1 MSFLTFLLTSLL
13 ILPIALGIPVPLDL
27 APDFMLS
34 GETLQPNGYLQNG
47 NCIFKMQSD
56 CNLVLYENGSLIW
69 ASQTANQGTNC
80 NLAMQYDGNLVMYDG
95 DGNALWQSNTAK
107 DVSGTYPC
115 VITSNCNVQ
124 IFGENQWSTAMN
136 NIA

>member
-1 MSFLTFLLTSLL
+1 MSFHTFLLTSLL
-13 ILPIALGIPVPLDL
+13 ILPIALGIPAPIEL
-27 APDFMLS
+27 APDVMFS

-56 CNLVLYENGSLIW
+56 CNLVLYENNSPIW
-69 ASQTANQGTNC
+69 ASQTANEGNDC
-80 NLAMQYDGNLVMYDG
+80 NLAMQYDGKLVVYDG

-115 VITSNCNVQ
+115 VITSDCNVQ
-124 IFGENQWSTAMN
+124 IFGVNHWSTAMKK
-136 NIA
+136 IV